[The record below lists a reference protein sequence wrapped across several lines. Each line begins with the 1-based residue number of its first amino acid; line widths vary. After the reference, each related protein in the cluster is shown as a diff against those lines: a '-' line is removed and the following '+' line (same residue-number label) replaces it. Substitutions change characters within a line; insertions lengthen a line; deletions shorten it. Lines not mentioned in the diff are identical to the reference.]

1 MKILNVF
8 CSVTGN
14 TKKIAL
20 QIEKTAQLLDH
31 EVTTIEVTAKTN
43 ENVFNFLDFD
53 FVFIGS
59 GVYSWLPPKIMC
71 DYLGTMQKKYI
82 KQGDVKG
89 CAPRITGKRAV
100 AYCTYGGAHTGINE
114 AVMTPKYLGQLL
126 DHLGFEVV
134 TEWLY
139 EGQYNSEGYAHWS
152 VDGRLGDITGR
163 PNDEDLR
170 RVESLVTGI
179 LKV

>member
-1 MKILNVF
+1 MKILNLF
-8 CSVTGN
+8 CSCTGN

-20 QIEKTAQLLDH
+20 QIEKTVQLLNH
-31 EVTTIEVTAKTN
+31 EVNTIEVTATTN
-43 ENVFNFLDFD
+43 ENAFNFLDFD

-59 GVYSWLPPKIMC
+59 GVYSWLPPKFMC
-71 DYLGTMQKKYI
+71 DFLGAMLKKHI

-89 CAPRITGKRAV
+89 CAPRIAGKRAV
-100 AYCTYGGAHTGINE
+100 TYCTYGGAHTGINE

-126 DHLGFEVV
+126 DHLGFEMV
-134 TEWLY
+134 TEWLF
-139 EGQYNSEGYAHWS
+139 ECQYNSEGYTHWS

-163 PNDEDLR
+163 PNDDALR
-170 RVESLVTGI
+170 RVGALVTGI